1 MTASAEPHTT
11 VWSSVGQFV
20 LGRRLPSSHDVRE
33 RLSNLGGLA
42 VLASDPLSS
51 VAYATEE
58 MLLVLV
64 LAGMGGF
71 SWSVP
76 VSLAIVGLLAIL
88 TISYR
93 QTIRAYPQGGGAYN
107 VARENL
113 GTEAGLIAAS
123 GLLIDYVLTAAVS
136 VTAAVAALTSAFPAL
151 ASERVVIAVV
161 ALVVLMAIN
170 LRGIKTT
177 GRVFTVPTLFF
188 VAMMLALIVTGI
200 VRSVLLGHDVPAA
213 TPRPTLDDAT
223 AAVGVFLILRAF
235 AAGCAALTGVE
246 AIANSV
252 RVFRPPETKN
262 AARTMLWM
270 ALIMG
275 VLFLGTTY
283 LARSYTVV
291 PVVDETVVSQIARM
305 VFLDTPLYYGVQ
317 IATLLILVLAA
328 NTAFSGFP
336 RVASVLGADGYL
348 PRQLSDTGRRLVF
361 SNGIVVLAILSSV
374 LVITVQGR
382 VHDLI
387 PLYAVGVFLSFT
399 LSQAGMV
406 RHWQRLKGKGWLN
419 SAIVNGV
426 GAVVTGMAL
435 LIIASTKFT
444 HGAWLV
450 LLLVPAALYIFSQI
464 HRHYEMVAEQLSLE
478 GYAPPSIPLKHTVV
492 IPISG
497 VHRATLEAVAYAR
510 ALSSDIRAVYVASD
524 EAAAQEVRE
533 KWAKHLP
540 NVPLEVIQSPYRLV
554 VSPFLRY
561 LDQVRS
567 DESQLVT
574 VVIPEFVPF
583 HWWQML
589 LHNQSAWM
597 FRLALLFRR
606 RVAFASVHHHL
617 TR

>member
-1 MTASAEPHTT
+1 MTVSAESRSG
-11 VWSSVGQFV
+11 VWSGLGQFL
-20 LGRRLPSSHDVRE
+20 LGRRLPSSHELRE

-58 MLLVLV
+58 LLLVLV
-64 LAGMGGF
+64 LAGTGALG
-71 SWSVP
+71 WSVP
-76 VSLAIVGLLAIL
+76 LSLAIVGLLAIL

-113 GTEAGLIAAS
+113 GTKAGLVAAS

-136 VTAAVAALTSAFPAL
+136 VAAAVAALTSAFPAL
-151 ASERVVIAVV
+151 GPLRVSISIAV
-161 ALVVLMAIN
+161 LFFLMAVN

-188 VAMMLALIVTGI
+188 VAIM
-200 VRSVLLGHDVPAA
+200 
-213 TPRPTLDDAT
+213 
-223 AAVGVFLILRAF
+223 VGLILAGVGRFVLFGSAPSAAPSTAVDSALSAVTMFLLFRAF

-252 RVFRPPETKN
+252 GVFRPPETRN

-270 ALIMG
+270 AIIMA
-275 VLFLGTTY
+275 VLFVGVTY
-283 LARSYTVV
+283 LAHQFEIV
-291 PVVDETVVSQIARM
+291 PRPNETVVSQVARV
-305 VFLDTPLYYGVQ
+305 VFEDTPLYYAVQ
-317 IATLLILVLAA
+317 IATVLILILAA

-336 RVASVLGADGYL
+336 RVASVLGKDGYV

-361 SNGIVVLAILSSV
+361 SNGIVLLAVLASV
-374 LVITVQGR
+374 LVFVVGAN

-387 PLYAVGVFLSFT
+387 PLYAVGVFISFT
-399 LSQAGMV
+399 LSQSGMV
-406 RHWQRLKGKGWLN
+406 RHWYRLKGQAWLR
-419 SAIVNGV
+419 SAFVNGL
-426 GAVVTGMAL
+426 GACVTATAL
-435 LIIASTKFT
+435 LIIAVTKFT
-444 HGAWLV
+444 HGAWLII
-450 LLLVPAALYIFSQI
+450 LLVPTALYVFNRI
-464 HRHYEMVAEQLSLE
+464 HRHYEMVADQLSLD
-478 GYAPPSIPLKHTVV
+478 GFQTPDTPMKHTVV
-492 IPISG
+492 IPVSG

-510 ALSSDIRAVYVASD
+510 ALSGDVRAVYVAAG
-524 EAAAQEVRE
+524 EAGAEELRE
-533 KWAKHLP
+533 KWRRYVP
-540 NVPLEVIQSPYRLV
+540 DIPLEVIQSPYRLI

-567 DESQLVT
+567 DERQLVT

-583 HWWQML
+583 HWWEML
-589 LHNQSAWM
+589 LHSQSAWM
-597 FRLALLFRR
+597 FRVALLFRR
-606 RVAFASVHHHL
+606 RVAFTSVHHHL

>member
-1 MTASAEPHTT
+1 MTVSAESRSGI
-11 VWSSVGQFV
+11 WSGLGQFL
-20 LGRRLPSSHDVRE
+20 LGQRLPSSHELKE

-64 LAGMGGF
+64 LAGTGALN
-71 SWSVP
+71 WPVP
-76 VSLAIVGLLAIL
+76 LSLAIIGLLAIL

-113 GTEAGLIAAS
+113 GTKAGLVAAS

-136 VTAAVAALTSAFPAL
+136 VTAAVAALTSAFPVL
-151 ASERVVIAVV
+151 APVKVSIAITV
-161 ALVVLMAIN
+161 LFFLMAVN

-177 GRVFTVPTLFF
+177 GRLFTVPTLFF
-188 VAMMLALIVTGI
+188 VAIMVGLILAGVGRFVLFGSATGGETSATVNNAVSAVTI
-200 VRSVLLGHDVPAA
+200 FLL
-213 TPRPTLDDAT
+213 
-223 AAVGVFLILRAF
+223 LRAF

-252 RVFRPPETKN
+252 RIFRPPETRN

-270 ALIMG
+270 AIVMA
-275 VLFLGTTY
+275 VLFVGVTY
-283 LARSYTVV
+283 LAHQFHIV
-291 PVVDETVVSQIARM
+291 PRPNETVVSQIARV
-305 VFLDTPLYYGVQ
+305 VFEDTPLYYAVQ
-317 IATLLILVLAA
+317 IATVLILVLAA

-336 RVASVLGADGYL
+336 RVASVLGQDGYV

-361 SNGIVVLAILSSV
+361 SNGIVLLAVLAGV
-374 LVITVQGR
+374 LVFVVGAS

-406 RHWQRLKGKGWLN
+406 LHWHRLKGQTWLR
-419 SAIVNGV
+419 SAFVNGL
-426 GAVVTGMAL
+426 GACVTATAL
-435 LIIASTKFT
+435 LIIAITKFT
-444 HGAWLV
+444 HGAWLII
-450 LLLVPAALYIFSQI
+450 LLVPTALYIFNRI

-478 GYAPPSIPLKHTVV
+478 GFSTPDTPMKHTVV
-492 IPISG
+492 IPVSG
-497 VHRATLEAVAYAR
+497 VHRATLEAVAYAK
-510 ALSSDIRAVYVASD
+510 ALSADVRAVYVAAD
-524 EAAAQEVRE
+524 EAAAEELRA
-533 KWAKHLP
+533 KWRHYVP
-540 NVPLEVIQSPYRLV
+540 DIPLEVVQSPYRLV

-567 DESQLVT
+567 DERQLVT
-574 VVIPEFVPF
+574 VVIPEFVPV
-583 HWWQML
+583 HLWQML
-589 LHNQSAWM
+589 LHSQSAWM
-597 FRLALLFRR
+597 FRVALLFRR
-606 RVAFASVHHHL
+606 RVAFTSVHHHL

>member
-1 MTASAEPHTT
+1 MAVSAEPHTT
-11 VWSSVGQFV
+11 VLANVGQFV
-20 LGRRLPSSHDVRE
+20 LGRRLPSSHELKE

-58 MLLVLV
+58 LLLVLV
-64 LAGMGGF
+64 LAGAGAIG
-71 SWSVP
+71 WSVP
-76 VSLAIVGLLAIL
+76 LSLAIVGLLAIL
-88 TISYR
+88 TVSYR

-136 VTAAVAALTSAFPAL
+136 VAAAVAALTSAFPAL
-151 ASERVVIAVV
+151 APDKVAIAVGV
-161 ALVVLMAIN
+161 LVFLMAIN
-170 LRGIKTT
+170 LRGVKTT
-177 GRVFTVPTLFF
+177 GRFFTVPTLVF
-188 VAMMLALIVTGI
+188 VAIMVALIITGI
-200 VRSVLLGHDVPAA
+200 VRFVLLGQHVP
-213 TPRPTLDDAT
+213 TPASRPSLEDAT
-223 AAVGVFLILRAF
+223 AAITLFLLLRAF

-270 ALIMG
+270 AIIMG
-275 VLFLGTTY
+275 TLFVGITY
-283 LARSYTVV
+283 LARRFGVV
-291 PVVDETVVSQIARM
+291 PVADETVVSQIARM
-305 VFLDTPLYYGVQ
+305 VFLNTPLYYGVQ
-317 IATLLILVLAA
+317 IATLLILVFAA

-336 RVASVLGADGYL
+336 RVASVLGGDGFL

-361 SNGIVVLAILSSV
+361 SNGIILLAVLSSV
-374 LVITVQGR
+374 LVIVVGAR

-399 LSQAGMV
+399 LSQSGMV
-406 RHWQRLKGKGWLN
+406 RHWHRIRGNGWIR
-419 SAIVNGV
+419 SALVNGV
-426 GAVVTGMAL
+426 GAIVTGTAL
-435 LIIASTKFT
+435 LIIAITKFT

-450 LLLVPAALYIFSQI
+450 LLLVPATLYMFNRI
-464 HRHYEMVAEQLSLE
+464 HRHYEIVAEQLSLD
-478 GYAPPSIPLKHTVV
+478 GYAPPLVPMKHTVV
-492 IPISG
+492 IPVSG
-497 VHRATLEAVAYAR
+497 VHRATLEAVSYAK
-510 ALSSDIRAVYVASD
+510 ALSSDVRAVYVASD
-524 EAAAQEVRE
+524 DAQADQLRV

-540 NVPLEVIQSPYRLV
+540 DVPLEVIQSPYRLV
-554 VSPFLRY
+554 VSPFLKY
-561 LDQVRS
+561 LDQFRS
-567 DESQLVT
+567 DENQLVT
-574 VVIPEFVPF
+574 VVIPEFIPF

-589 LHNQSAWM
+589 LHSQSAWM
-597 FRLALLFRR
+597 FRIALLFRR